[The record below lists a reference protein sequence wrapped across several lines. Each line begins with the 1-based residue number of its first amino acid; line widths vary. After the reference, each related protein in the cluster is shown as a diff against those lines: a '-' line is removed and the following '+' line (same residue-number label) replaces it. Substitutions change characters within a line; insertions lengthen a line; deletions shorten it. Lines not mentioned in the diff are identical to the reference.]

1 MASHSPYVWH
11 VLHYTRH
18 NVLTLWHQAT
28 IFMKPHSLYL
38 TSYILYV
45 CHHTHCLGFIAP
57 TKFLRSHPLYMM
69 TSYPMYMTSQPLN
82 VCHHTHSF
90 NGITHFVFRTSH
102 PLCVS
107 YLINCIKHYLHILYF
122 TSNTNSPCIC
132 VPYHFWILMLFLEI
146 HANFKNRYRIP
157 KHRAWLHKSKHC
169 IFILP
174 FTRTKFPHWEECHNW
189 EISCILLLPSW
200 SSNYN
205 QCPENLTVPIKHKH
219 LREKS
224 PSIIVTLSIFLSLKK
239 SNLFIWKWVSPLRT
253 LVRWG
258 LP

>member
-1 MASHSPYVWH
+1 MCVNEQRTADTEWITGWKHDPVPVTHDGPWLEGSGREFFISFASINCSAGRESAHNAETWAPSLGWDDPLEKGKATHS
-11 VLHYTRH
+11 
-18 NVLTLWHQAT
+18 
-28 IFMKPHSLYL
+28 S
-38 TSYILYV
+38 ILAWR
-45 CHHTHCLGFIAP
+45 IP
-57 TKFLRSHPLYMM
+57 WSLRSIG
-69 TSYPMYMTSQPLN
+69 SQS
-82 VCHHTHSF
+82 VRHEWVTFAS
-90 NGITHFVFRTSH
+90 
-102 PLCVS
+102 
-107 YLINCIKHYLHILYF
+107 LHF